1 MNRLFTLL
9 AFFCLSAFG
18 LTAQDIIWGGPSDPN
33 STFDGGLNDWT
44 TVGISSAEPDSAANA
59 LWAWTAN
66 GSLSN
71 GAYWGNNSAIQ
82 SPSVSNGAVGFNSD
96 FLDNGGTAGAFGSG
110 LAPGPQ
116 TSELISPIMDC
127 SGNNAVFLRFH
138 QYFRNYQATTSIAI
152 SGDGGVTY
160 DTTYVINEEIA
171 LNNSTTALSIQLI
184 DISSVAANNPNV
196 RIKFIFEGN
205 YYFWL
210 IDDVELITPPP
221 HDLVLGDFFYPASA
235 FAQPASQIATDSF
248 GFSCDIINRSGE
260 LSNNVTVDVSVIRAS
275 NNAVVYTDQVVLD
288 QLLPGVDTSVVFDKL
303 YAPDLS
309 VGDYVIRYELGADE
323 EDVNPTDNTNTNESG
338 LFRVTSSLFSM
349 DDNGAT
355 IALRPGGNPDY
366 IIGAVYRMSPVSTET
381 YRATKATFQA
391 TAGTGQVL
399 SGKSVNIWFL
409 EVSETIDPGFDNF
422 TTDTDQPLIAE
433 GGLDIIG
440 FNTYNFGPSDDN
452 FGIFD
457 IDILDFDLVEPGV
470 MLKPGGRYFLVA
482 EYLGDNN
489 TIFHGVD
496 ERREFFFIST
506 IIYDYGDQSWY
517 LGGFGPESSAVMRMS
532 IELATDVDE
541 LPLDDRSFT
550 IFPNPTSNY
559 IRAQV
564 DLEKP
569 SNAVITLADNN
580 GRVLKVDEQPALQH
594 ETLEY
599 DLSAYPSGTY
609 ILRIA
614 TEEGTK
620 THRFTVQR

>member
-9 AFFCLSAFG
+9 AFFCLSSFG

-59 LWAWTAN
+59 LWTWTAN

-96 FLDNGGTAGAFGSG
+96 FLDNGGNAGSFGSG

-349 DDNGAT
+349 DDDGAT

-580 GRVLKVDEQPALQH
+580 GRVLKVDEQPALQR

>member
-9 AFFCLSAFG
+9 FFFCMATFTLS
-18 LTAQDIIWGGPSDPN
+18 AQDIIWGGENDPN
-33 STFDGGLNDWT
+33 STFAGGLNDWT
-44 TVGISSAEPDSAANA
+44 TVGVSSAEPDSAANA
-59 LWAWTAN
+59 VWVWSAN

-82 SPSVSNGAVGFNSD
+82 SPTGSNGAAGFNSD
-96 FLDNGGTAGAFGSG
+96 FLDNGGTAGAFGLG

-116 TSELISPIMDC
+116 TGELISPIMDC
-127 SGNNAVFLRFH
+127 SGNAAVFLRFH
-138 QYFRNYQATTSIAI
+138 QYFRNYQATTSVAV

-160 DTTYVINEEIA
+160 DTTFVLNEEVA
-171 LNNSTTALSIQLI
+171 LNASTGALSIQLI
-184 DISSVAANNPNV
+184 DITSVAANNPNV

-235 FAQPASQIATDSF
+235 FAQPASQIAADSF

-275 NNAVVYTDQVVLD
+275 NNAVVYTDQVVLE
-288 QLLPGVDTSVVFDKL
+288 QLLPGVDTSIVFDNL
-303 YAPDLS
+303 WAPNLS
-309 VGDYVIRYELGADE
+309 VGDYIIRYELGADE
-323 EDVNPTDNTNTNESG
+323 EDVNPTDNANGNTEG
-338 LFRVTSSLFSM
+338 LFRVTSALYSM

-355 IALRPGGNPDY
+355 IGLRPGGNPDY
-366 IIGAVYRMSPVSTET
+366 IIGNVYRTSPISTES
-381 YRATKATFQA
+381 YKAVKATFQA
-391 TAGTGQVL
+391 TAGTGQQL

-409 EVSETIDPGFDNF
+409 EVTDDVDPNFNNFETE
-422 TTDTDQPLIAE
+422 TDQPLIAE
-433 GGLDIIG
+433 GGLNILG

-470 MLKPGGRYFLVA
+470 QLQPGKRYFLLA

-489 TIFHGVD
+489 TIFHGID
-496 ERREFFFIST
+496 ERRKFFFIST
-506 IIYDYGDQSWY
+506 VLYDYGDQTWF
-517 LGGFGPESSAVMRMS
+517 LGGFGEESSAVMRMT
-532 IELATDVDE
+532 IELSTAVDN
-541 LPLDDRSFT
+541 LPLEDDAFT
-550 IFPNPTSNY
+550 IFPNPTADF
-559 IRAQV
+559 IQAQV
-564 DLEKP
+564 NFEKP
-569 SNAVITLADNN
+569 TAAVITLADNN
-580 GRVLKVDEQPALQH
+580 GRVLDIDERNGLLN
-594 ETLEY
+594 ETLQY
-599 DLSAYPSGTY
+599 NLSSYASGTY

-620 THRFTVQR
+620 THRFVIQK